1 MKKTIFDLFSC
12 ALQNN
17 VILANNNLS
26 RSSWDHLFELATKHD
41 LAHLVGYALKT
52 SGIQIDDDLQR
63 ECNRSMDMAMFRYV
77 KLNHELELISQT
89 LSQAQIRFIPLKG
102 AVIRKYYKE
111 PWLRTS
117 SDVDIL
123 VDVSNYERAKQ
134 LLMDQLK
141 YSPVSTCNHD
151 ISFLTPNKIHVEL
164 HHILID
170 AAAPVASVTSTV
182 WERSAPSSSNPF
194 CYEMSDEMFY
204 FYHIAHM
211 AKHFENGGC
220 GIRPFL
226 DVWVLNHSFDF
237 DQQKRYELLDVAGL
251 VPFAKAAEDL
261 SEVWLGNRAYTPLT
275 RDLELYTLHGG
286 TYGTIGNRVVVQ
298 QVISGSKFSYLMS
311 RIFLSFH
318 ELKEKYPQLEKRK
331 WLYPF
336 YQVKRWFRIFK
347 KGKLKD
353 SISEAKATS
362 AVSEEQ
368 NQRAARLLEDLG
380 LR

>member
-12 ALQNN
+12 ALRNN

-26 RSSWDHLFELATKHD
+26 RSSWNHLFELATKHD

-52 SGIQIDDDLQR
+52 SGIQIDADAQKDFER
-63 ECNRSMDMAMFRYV
+63 AMDMAMFRYV
-77 KLNHELELISQT
+77 KLNHELEQITQT
-89 LSQAQIRFIPLKG
+89 FSQAQIRFIPLKG
-102 AVIRKYYKE
+102 SVIRKYYKE

-117 SDVDIL
+117 SDVDVL
-123 VDVSNYERAKQ
+123 VDADNFERAKQ
-134 LLMDQLK
+134 LLMDQLD
-141 YSPVSTCNHD
+141 YAPVTTCNHD

-164 HHILID
+164 HHILIIAD
-170 AAAPVASVTSTV
+170 APVERVTSTV
-182 WERSAPSSSNPF
+182 WERSAPSALNPF
-194 CYEMSDEMFY
+194 CYEMSDEMYY
-204 FYHIAHM
+204 FYHMAHM

-237 DQQKRYELLDVAGL
+237 DQQKRYELLDAAGL

-261 SEVWLGNRAYTPLT
+261 SEVWLSDRAHTHLT
-275 RDLELYTLHGG
+275 YDLECYTVHGG

-298 QVISGSKFSYLMS
+298 QVILGSKFSYLLS
-311 RIFLSFH
+311 RIFLPFH

-336 YQVKRWFRIFK
+336 YQVKRWFRFFK
-347 KGKLKD
+347 KEKFKQ

-362 AVSEEQ
+362 AVSAEQ
-368 NQRAARLLEDLG
+368 NQRAARLLRDLG
-380 LR
+380 LQ